1 MALRQEELTSLCDDV
16 DLERD
21 RALVERCQSGD
32 SAAFGNLYARYY
44 ERLLRF
50 CLRRLN
56 DRHEAEDAAQE
67 AFARAWKALPRFAGE
82 RRFYPWLTVI
92 AGNICTDMLR
102 RRSRST
108 PTDDLEL
115 TAQHP
120 VGVVGEDTSEE
131 LVLAAVDGELVN
143 RALDRLSTRHRH
155 VLAMREESG
164 WTYQQIADH
173 EGVEIGTIET
183 LLWRARQ
190 ALKREFAVVSESKEA
205 LAGFLI
211 ATGALLRRTFFRVAH
226 RGASVNH
233 QSGGA
238 GEGLRNAMA
247 GMAVTGA
254 AVAAAF
260 IAPHAF
266 SGGPSAPPGSPGSAL
281 AAPQLVFGVPSAGA
295 GARGASGV
303 AGTNGLAPGSL
314 AAALGGGSAGSG
326 GAGGGSG
333 SGSSHDGSSTSGG
346 LGAGV
351 GGLVGGASG
360 GGSISGG
367 LSQASGGLNNT
378 VSGVTNSVGG
388 TVGGVAGGVVSGV
401 GNTVGGVTS
410 GVGGTVG
417 GVTSGVSR
425 TVGGVGGTVGGVT
438 GGGSTT
444 GGVTKTV
451 NGLSSGLGLGNVLPG
466 SGSSSSGS
474 GTSSTSS
481 SAGSGS
487 STTTTTEPG
496 GWGSAACSAAE
507 AAPPTHAT

>member
-16 DLERD
+16 DLDRD
-21 RALVERCQSGD
+21 RALVERCQAGD
-32 SAAFGNLYARYY
+32 TAAFGNLYARYY

-108 PTDDLEL
+108 PTDDMEL

-155 VLAMREESG
+155 VLAMREGSG

-211 ATGALLRRTFFRVAH
+211 ATGALFRRSLFRVAH
-226 RGASVNH
+226 RGASMQQTGNT
-233 QSGGA
+233 G
-238 GEGLRNAMA
+238 GLRDAVA

-254 AVAAAF
+254 AVAAAITAP
-260 IAPHAF
+260 IALLSGPTHAAP
-266 SGGPSAPPGSPGSAL
+266 SAAPSSAAMADPPLLLGGPAAAAAAAAGNPGSGT
-281 AAPQLVFGVPSAGA
+281 AGNT
-295 GARGASGV
+295 
-303 AGTNGLAPGSL
+303 GTSSL
-314 AAALGGGSAGSG
+314 GTTGGGLGSG
-326 GAGGGSG
+326 GS
-333 SGSSHDGSSTSGG
+333 
-346 LGAGV
+346 
-351 GGLVGGASG
+351 GLVGGVGGTNPVSG
-360 GGSISGG
+360 TVGGSSGG
-367 LSQASGGLNNT
+367 LSGGINQATSGLTTT
-378 VSGVTNSVGG
+378 VNGVTG
-388 TVGGVAGGVVSGV
+388 A
-401 GNTVGGVTS
+401 VGGVTS
-410 GVGGTVG
+410 GSGGPLGGVTGGLGLSGTSNTTSGALSGTTNTISGLLG
-417 GVTSGVSR
+417 GVTSGLTGSSS
-425 TVGGVGGTVGGVT
+425 TTSGTTNTTATPTTTTTTSAVGGVLGGLGN
-438 GGGSTT
+438 
-444 GGVTKTV
+444 TV
-451 NGLSSGLGLGNVLPG
+451 NGLLG
-466 SGSSSSGS
+466 
-474 GTSSTSS
+474 
-481 SAGSGS
+481 
-487 STTTTTEPG
+487 G
-496 GWGSAACSAAE
+496 G
-507 AAPPTHAT
+507 

>member
-1 MALRQEELTSLCDDV
+1 MALREEELTSLCDDV
-16 DLERD
+16 DLDRD
-21 RALVERCQSGD
+21 RALVERCQAGD

-115 TAQHP
+115 TAQRP

-155 VLAMREESG
+155 VLAMREGSG

-211 ATGALLRRTFFRVAH
+211 ATGALIRRTVFRSGAPRCHPAPQQRRRVRCDAQRRCRRRRH
-226 RGASVNH
+226 RRSRRRGLHRTARTVECPERRGIGARVGPGRS
-233 QSGGA
+233 A
-238 GEGLRNAMA
+238 PRPGLD
-247 GMAVTGA
+247 AVRRRES
-254 AVAAAF
+254 AAA
-260 IAPHAF
+260 A
-266 SGGPSAPPGSPGSAL
+266 
-281 AAPQLVFGVPSAGA
+281 
-295 GARGASGV
+295 
-303 AGTNGLAPGSL
+303 GLAPG
-314 AAALGGGSAGSG
+314 GSA
-326 GAGGGSG
+326 A
-333 SGSSHDGSSTSGG
+333 
-346 LGAGV
+346 
-351 GGLVGGASG
+351 GASG
-360 GGSISGG
+360 GSAAG
-367 LSQASGGLNNT
+367 ASGAA
-378 VSGVTNSVGG
+378 SGNSGSHSGSQGSANAASGATSLLGG
-388 TVGGVAGGVVSGV
+388 ALASGS
-401 GNTVGGVTS
+401 S
-410 GVGGTVG
+410 GA
-417 GVTSGVSR
+417 
-425 TVGGVGGTVGGVT
+425 GGVT
-438 GGGSTT
+438 GGLNRGRGRRQQHREWSDRGGRTDRGSRDGRRRTD
-444 GGVTKTV
+444 
-451 NGLSSGLGLGNVLPG
+451 PR
-466 SGSSSSGS
+466 
-474 GTSSTSS
+474 
-481 SAGSGS
+481 
-487 STTTTTEPG
+487 
-496 GWGSAACSAAE
+496 
-507 AAPPTHAT
+507 